1 MSNPIRERTKEL
13 FPTVLLT
20 LTSIVQA
27 LALELL
33 WDKIIT
39 APALVVWSPASL
51 GAWLQVAATF
61 VGILLVWVIYAN
73 NVMRF
78 RWVPNTGDT
87 VVPLSVGLM
96 EFSLVH
102 WIGTDTVGL
111 WLTVLGLIFAVM
123 VWASHA
129 MMKRARREAEN
140 QAFFSSR
147 GSATWRD
154 FTGSIAAIGL
164 LLGTGIGISVSGYA
178 GGWNVVVLG
187 GCLLLLLWQLWGAH
201 VFWRRSMQLP
211 APPRPVQQEDGA
223 GQSG

>member
-27 LALELL
+27 VALELL
-33 WDKIIT
+33 WSKIVSS
-39 APALVVWSPASL
+39 PALIVWSPASL

-78 RWVPNTGDT
+78 RWVPDTGDT
-87 VVPLSVGLM
+87 IVPLSVGLM

-102 WIGTDTVGL
+102 WIGNGTVGL
-111 WLTVLGLIFAVM
+111 WLIVLGLIFAVM

-129 MMKRARREAEN
+129 MMKRAREEPEN
-140 QAFFSSR
+140 VAFFAGR
-147 GSATWRD
+147 GRATWRD
-154 FTGSIAAIGL
+154 FTGSIMAICL
-164 LLGTGIGISVSGYA
+164 LLSAGIVISVTDYA
-178 GGWNVVVLG
+178 GGWNVVVLA
-187 GCLLLLLWQLWGAH
+187 GCLALLLWQLWGAH
-201 VFWRRSMQLP
+201 VFWRQSMIQTA
-211 APPRPVQQEDGA
+211 APRGLREEDG
-223 GQSG
+223 GQQSG